1 MKKTLSTM
9 LILLVV
15 ISSIF
20 AQGAKSTAVSEE
32 LGSGKLVLYTTNF
45 DEEYNLIVGG
55 FEKKYPNI
63 KIEAITG
70 GAGELKTRIKA
81 EAENPQADVMFGGLI
96 YSDFVNMG
104 DFFETYV
111 AANDKAFP
119 AEMRNTTGKL
129 TNGTI
134 QVVNL
139 FVNKAEARKLGVTI
153 TSYEDLLNPVLK
165 GKIISANPAASSSA
179 WNQLSTMLSSMGG
192 YESKKAW
199 DYIEALVKNLNGVMS
214 SGSSGAYKGVFN
226 GEYVVGITYESPCL
240 TYIEDGYGDKVE
252 IVYPTEGSNA
262 ITFASAIVK
271 GSKNMDNA
279 KLFMDWIASDEG
291 QGLWA
296 TSTVRPANTNV
307 PITNTVLTPTN
318 KIKLSARD
326 NEYLANNQQAIL
338 DRWTALWAK
347 HN

>member
-1 MKKTLSTM
+1 MKKFLTT
-9 LILLVV
+9 LLVC
-15 ISSIF
+15 SILVF
-20 AQGAKSTAVSEE
+20 GLFSLGASADAGT
-32 LGSGKLVLYTTNF
+32 GKLVLYTTNF

-55 FEKKYPNI
+55 FEEKYPNI

-104 DFFETYV
+104 DSFETYV
-111 AANDKAFP
+111 AANNNAFP
-119 AEMRNTTGKL
+119 PEMQNTNGKL

-139 FVNKAEARKLGVTI
+139 LVNKPEAKRLGVTVN
-153 TSYEDLLNPVLK
+153 SYKDLLNPALK

-192 YESKKAW
+192 YESEEAW
-199 DYIEALVKNLNGVMS
+199 DYLESLVKNLNGVMS
-214 SGSSGAYKGVFN
+214 SGSSGVYKGVFN

-240 TYIEDGYGDKVE
+240 TYIEDGYGDRVE
-252 IVYPTEGSNA
+252 IVYPVEGSNA

-271 GSKNMDNA
+271 NAKNMDNA
-279 KLFMDWIASDEG
+279 KLFIDWIASDEG

-296 TSTVRPANTNV
+296 TSTVRPANTNI
-307 PITNTVLTPTN
+307 PITNKVLTPTSE
-318 KIKLSARD
+318 IKLSPRD
-326 NEYLANNQQAIL
+326 NDYLAKNQQAIL
-338 DRWTALWAK
+338 DKWTELWAK
-347 HN
+347 YN